1 MLVILVVLQCAHA
14 NAATNNLLASAVD
27 SITTDELYKHVEV
40 LADDVYEGRSAGSR
54 GGRAASQY
62 IVQELRRYDLTPA
75 GTRGDYV
82 QVFDNDW
89 RNILVLLPG
98 SDPQLEREVIV
109 VGGHYD
115 HVGRGSS
122 STSYGP
128 IGRIHNGA
136 DDNASGISIM
146 LETIEAFATSGLR
159 PRRSVLFAFWDG
171 EERDLRGSRYWLR
184 NPTVPVDRIKLAIT
198 LDMVGRLRSG
208 QLYVLG
214 SRSGYGLR
222 RLMSGPAEDPMW
234 LDFDWELS
242 ANSDHWSFVEK
253 QIPVVLLHTGLH
265 RDYHRPSDDAEKIN
279 RDGLREVSRYLLGM
293 LMKAANEDELP
304 RFRDSVRRETDRTQ
318 RDVERPLPRASLR
331 NWPAGSK
338 RPQLGISWREDEGE
352 PGSVFLT
359 RVVEGTPAH
368 AAGLL
373 VHDRI
378 YEVDGQP
385 FAGEKEFQSTILAML
400 ENRAPAI
407 ALLVERRGQLRQV
420 SIQMPAVSPASQ

>member
-1 MLVILVVLQCAHA
+1 MQVQ
-14 NAATNNLLASAVD
+14 AATNNLVASAID
-27 SITTDELYKHVEV
+27 TITTDELFKHVEV

-62 IVQELRRYDLTPA
+62 IVQELRKYDLTPA

-89 RNILVLLPG
+89 RNILVLVPG
-98 SDPQLEREVIV
+98 NDPQLEREVVV

-184 NPTVPVDRIKLAIT
+184 NPTVPVDRVKLAIT
-198 LDMVGRLRSG
+198 LDMVGRLRGG

-222 RLMSGPAEDPMW
+222 RLMSGPVEDPLW

-293 LMKAANEDELP
+293 LMKAASADELP
-304 RFRDSVRRETDRTQ
+304 KFRDLVRRESDHTQ
-318 RDVERPLPRASLR
+318 RAIERPLPRASLR
-331 NWPAGSK
+331 NWPTGSK
-338 RPQLGISWREDEGE
+338 RPQLGISWRADEAE
-352 PGSVFLT
+352 PGAVFLT
-359 RVVEGTPAH
+359 RVVEGTPA
-368 AAGLL
+368 ATAGLK

-378 YEVDGQP
+378 YEVDGLT
-385 FAGEKEFQSTILAML
+385 FAGEKEFQATIIAML
-400 ENRAPAI
+400 ESRKSAI
-407 ALLVERRGQLRQV
+407 EMLVEHRGKLRNV
-420 SIQMPAVSPASQ
+420 SIQMPAESSIEQ